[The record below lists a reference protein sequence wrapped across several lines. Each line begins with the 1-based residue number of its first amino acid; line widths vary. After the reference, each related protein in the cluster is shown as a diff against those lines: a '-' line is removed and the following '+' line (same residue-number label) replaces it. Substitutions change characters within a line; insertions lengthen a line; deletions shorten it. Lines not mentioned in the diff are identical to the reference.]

1 MSQDTLAAPQPAVS
15 DQAAPVFKPR
25 RKTGTVVFN
34 AVVFLLY
41 LFLLAPLLIVVVI
54 SFASNQYLSFPPEGF
69 TLDWYAALPSQETFM
84 SGLRIS
90 LITASAVTV
99 LVLILGVPAALALAR
114 YRFKGKAAVQAF
126 FLSPLMIPSIV
137 LALGLVLLFGPLKL
151 NNTYAGIIIGHIAVT
166 FPFVVRTTLMSLAT
180 TDTSCE
186 EAARVLGGDSW
197 TVFRRVTL
205 PLIRPGVIAGG
216 VIAFIV
222 SFDEAVISLFVAESG
237 LPTLPVQVLR
247 YVENS
252 ADAAVAA
259 LSVLLIL
266 FSMAVVAIVERVMG
280 LRKAL

>member
-1 MSQDTLAAPQPAVS
+1 MSETSLSAPRI
-15 DQAAPVFKPR
+15 FTPR
-25 RKTGTVVFN
+25 RKTGTIIFN
-34 AVVFLLY
+34 VVVFLLY

-69 TLDWYAALPSQETFM
+69 TLDWYAKLPAQETFM

-90 LITASAVTV
+90 LIVAAAVTV
-99 LVLILGVPAALALAR
+99 VVLLLGVPAALALER
-114 YRFKGKAAVQAF
+114 YQFKGKGAIQSF
-126 FLSPLMIPSIV
+126 FLSPLLIPSIV

-151 NNTYAGIIIGHIAVT
+151 NNTYAGIIIGHVAVT

-186 EAARVLGGDSW
+186 EAARILGGDSW

>member
-1 MSQDTLAAPQPAVS
+1 MSEVRL
-15 DQAAPVFKPR
+15 FKPR
-25 RKTGTVVFN
+25 FN
-34 AVVFLLY
+34 VGKPAFGILVFLLY
-41 LFLLAPLLIVVVI
+41 LFLLAPLLIVCVI

-69 TLDWYAALPSQETFM
+69 TLKWYEMLPRESTFM
-84 SGLRIS
+84 AGMQVS
-90 LITASAVTV
+90 LIVAVIVTV
-99 LVLILGVPAALALAR
+99 IVLAIGVPAALALD
-114 YRFKGKAAVQAF
+114 RFEFKAKGAVQSF
-126 FLSPLMIPSIV
+126 FLSPLLIPSIV
-137 LALGLVLLFGPLKL
+137 LALGMVLLFGPLHL
-151 NNTYAGIIIGHIAVT
+151 TNTYAGIITGHVAVT

-186 EAARVLGGDSW
+186 SAARILGAGSW

-205 PLIRPGVIAGG
+205 PIIQPGVIAGG

-259 LSVLLIL
+259 LSVILIL
-266 FSMAVVAIVERVMG
+266 ISLVVVIIVERVMG
-280 LRKAL
+280 LRKALR

>member
-1 MSQDTLAAPQPAVS
+1 MSQNTLAAHPPAAART
-15 DQAAPVFKPR
+15 AAPVFKPR
-25 RKTGTVVFN
+25 RKTGTFVFN
-34 AVVFLLY
+34 ALVFLLY

-69 TLDWYAALPSQETFM
+69 TLDWYAALPGQETFM

-114 YRFKGKAAVQAF
+114 FRFKGKAAIQAF

-186 EAARVLGGDSW
+186 EAARILGGDSW
-197 TVFRRVTL
+197 TVFRRITL

-266 FSMAVVAIVERVMG
+266 FSMAVVVIVERVMG